1 MNGEEP
7 QPSISSNM
15 NHAILGC
22 RNGRFR
28 SSKRG
33 RRNSSRPGIV
43 EMVLV
48 LEHAWE
54 SDGKWLVT
62 LVYPWFYESLKL
74 GLPRITCTRILQNY
88 NHQKNNNSIFT
99 NQGYLIMIHIMY
111 IKIYIYMAGIYGGSS
126 HFGILIAS
134 HNSELRNSISGND
147 FSGTI
152 HVASAHILMDLDG

>member
-43 EMVLV
+43 EMVLGT
-48 LEHAWE
+48 ESAWE
-54 SDGKWLVT
+54 SDGKWLV
-62 LVYPWFYESLKL
+62 YPWFIPGFMS
-74 GLPRITCTRILQNY
+74 P
-88 NHQKNNNSIFT
+88 
-99 NQGYLIMIHIMY
+99 
-111 IKIYIYMAGIYGGSS
+111 SS
-126 HFGILIAS
+126 WVCP
-134 HNSELRNSISGND
+134 ELRVLEYYRIIFFRKTTIPYLPTKVIS
-147 FSGTI
+147 
-152 HVASAHILMDLDG
+152 

>member
-28 SSKRG
+28 SSTRG

-74 GLPRITCTRILQNY
+74 GLPRITCIEYYIELYSLEQ
-88 NHQKNNNSIFT
+88 QKF
-99 NQGYLIMIHIMY
+99 HIY
-111 IKIYIYMAGIYGGSS
+111 QPR
-126 HFGILIAS
+126 LS
-134 HNSELRNSISGND
+134 HNDSYY
-147 FSGTI
+147 
-152 HVASAHILMDLDG
+152 VY

>member
-7 QPSISSNM
+7 QPS
-15 NHAILGC
+15 
-22 RNGRFR
+22 R

-74 GLPRITCTRILQNY
+74 GLPRITCIEYYIELYSLEQ
-88 NHQKNNNSIFT
+88 QKF
-99 NQGYLIMIHIMY
+99 HIY
-111 IKIYIYMAGIYGGSS
+111 QPRLSHNDSYYVYYIYMAGIYGGSS

-134 HNSELRNSISGND
+134 HNSELRNSISGNE